1 MPLQIS
7 KYVAQVGQQ
16 AMGDLAEQFAHIDAV
31 SAENTRRVLEAFQD
45 HRVAEA
51 YFSGTTGYGYD
62 DLGRDKLDEI
72 YAQIFGTE
80 AALVRIQFVN
90 GTHAI
95 ACALFGAL
103 KAGDV
108 LLSAVGA
115 PYDTML
121 GAIGVVDKGHGSLKD
136 YGVE

>member
-80 AALVRIQFVN
+80 AALAHPVRQRHPRHRLCPVRRPE
-90 GTHAI
+90 GGGRA
-95 ACALFGAL
+95 AVRCRRAL
-103 KAGDV
+103 
-108 LLSAVGA
+108 
-115 PYDTML
+115 
-121 GAIGVVDKGHGSLKD
+121 
-136 YGVE
+136 